1 MRTTVK
7 HGAPLRLLL
16 LLALVVWYCA
26 LAADP
31 AKILRVASPDI
42 ETLDPQQFS
51 DNPSFQVLVAI
62 FEPLYEWDYLRS
74 PPRLS
79 PVASISTLTRWT
91 E

>member
-1 MRTTVK
+1 MRTKAK
-7 HGAPLRLLL
+7 HGAPLRLLP
-16 LLALVVWYCA
+16 LLALVVSCCA

-51 DNPSFQVLVAI
+51 DNPSFEVLIAI

-74 PPRLS
+74 PPNCCS
-79 PVASISTLTRWT
+79 FTASSRSAST
-91 E
+91 